1 MAGYLDQYGAGDER
15 RAAIIKGIALVIVGI
30 LVFIALPWYL
40 FKNHAQER
48 VVRDFLNLVRK
59 HDYPAAYKTWGCGDP
74 RACSGYSYDRFLE
87 DWGEKSSVDPKLLR
101 IEDSESCG
109 SGVML
114 TVRASRDRLD
124 TLWVEKSNAIVSFAP
139 PSMTVCPTKSFWAM
153 FAHLTLGKL
162 RKPFLN

>member
-15 RAAIIKGIALVIVGI
+15 RATIVKRIVLSVAGVI
-30 LVFIALPWYL
+30 VFIALPWYL

-48 VVRDFLNLVRK
+48 VVKDFLGLVRK
-59 HDYPAAYKTWGCGDP
+59 HDYATAYKAWGCGDP
-74 RACSGYSYDRFLE
+74 SACSGYPYDRFLE

-114 TVRASRDRLD
+114 TVRASRDRQD
-124 TLWVEKSNAIVSFAP
+124 TLWVEKSNGIVSFAP
-139 PSMTVCPTKSFWAM
+139 TPVCPSKSFWGMA
-153 FAHLTLGKL
+153 AHLTVGKL